1 MTKKIKLMIVD
12 DSKTMRLT
20 IAKIA
25 KYIPGLEISGEASNG
40 KDALEIYKEVMPD
53 VVTMDLTMPQMNGV
67 DTIENIIEMDEN
79 AKILVISSLTDL
91 NTALRAIEAG
101 ALGFLH
107 KPFSPDE
114 LSNKIKEILF

>member
-1 MTKKIKLMIVD
+1 MFSPKLFWYWNYICSTTMKSIRYSVNMKFKYLHFFYILIRKDFFLLQKISI
-12 DSKTMRLT
+12 
-20 IAKIA
+20 
-25 KYIPGLEISGEASNG
+25 
-40 KDALEIYKEVMPD
+40 
-53 VVTMDLTMPQMNGV
+53 
-67 DTIENIIEMDEN
+67 IENIIAMDEN
-79 AKILVISSLTDL
+79 AKILVISSLNDL

>member
-1 MTKKIKLMIVD
+1 MIVD
-12 DSKTMRLT
+12 HSKTMRLT

-67 DTIENIIEMDEN
+67 DTIENIIAMDEN
-79 AKILVISSLTDL
+79 AKILVISSLNDL

>member
-1 MTKKIKLMIVD
+1 MAKKIKLLIVD

-25 KYIPGLEISGEASNG
+25 VHIPGLEISGQAENG
-40 KDALEIYKEVMPD
+40 ADSLHLYTDLSPD
-53 VVTMDLTMPQMNGV
+53 VVTMDLTMPNMNGV
-67 DTIENIIEMDEN
+67 ETIANIIAIDPD
-79 AKILVISSLTDL
+79 AKILVISSLNDL
-91 NTALRAIEAG
+91 NTALKAIEAG
-101 ALGFLH
+101 ALGFVH